1 MRQADKLLGANIFP
15 DTDMET
21 YLSEMA
27 RHYGIEEDPI
37 PEWQRVADLP
47 ENKLA
52 AETLEDIAIMLK
64 EQSPCEEWGCN
75 DHDAL
80 CKIPA
85 THTLKWVLRMIT
97 RRYSTVSGEIKE
109 VTG

>member
-15 DTDMET
+15 DPDMET
-21 YLSEMA
+21 YLSDMA

-37 PEWQRVADLP
+37 PEWQRVANLP

-64 EQSPCEEWGCN
+64 EQSPCEEYGCN
-75 DHDAL
+75 DHDL
-80 CKIPA
+80 DCKIPA
-85 THTLKWVLRMIT
+85 THTLKWVLRFIQDSHEHI
-97 RRYSTVSGEIKE
+97 YGEIKE
-109 VTG
+109 VRS